1 MHGKK
6 EGEGRRRKK
15 GGRDRGREEL
25 GLSSGWRG
33 GEGGERSPE
42 NLVWKRGIKYFS
54 ASVYPWQ
61 GDLS

>member
-15 GGRDRGREEL
+15 GGRDRRREEL
-25 GLSSGWRG
+25 GLSSGRRG

-42 NLVWKRGIKYFS
+42 NLVWK
-54 ASVYPWQ
+54 
-61 GDLS
+61 